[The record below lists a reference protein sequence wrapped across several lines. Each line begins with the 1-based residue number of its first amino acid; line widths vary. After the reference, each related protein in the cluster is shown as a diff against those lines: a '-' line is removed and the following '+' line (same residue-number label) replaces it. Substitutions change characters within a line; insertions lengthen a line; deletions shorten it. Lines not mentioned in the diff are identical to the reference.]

1 MNGKERE
8 NVTAIELL
16 AAAKEARKNA
26 YAPYSGFFVGAALLA
41 ADGEVY
47 GGCNVESVS
56 FTPTCCAERTA
67 LCKAVSEGKREFSA
81 IAVVGGGR
89 DGKPGFCPPCG
100 VCRQM
105 LSEFCGRDFRVILSS
120 GDGEGEEVKV
130 FTLGE
135 LLPEAFGTEKPF
147 GTEKKR

>member
-8 NVTAIELL
+8 KVTAIELL

-67 LCKAVSEGKREFSA
+67 FFKAVSEGCRSFRA
-81 IAVVGGGR
+81 IAIVGGGQ
-89 DGKPGFCPPCG
+89 GAPVSYTMPCG
-100 VCRQM
+100 VCRQVM
-105 LSEFCGRDFRVILSS
+105 MEFCNPESFEIIAAVSESDYQVYRL
-120 GDGEGEEVKV
+120 K
-130 FTLGE
+130 E
-135 LLPEAFGTEKPF
+135 LLPEAFGAL
-147 GTEKKR
+147 

>member
-8 NVTAIELL
+8 KVTAIELL

-81 IAVVGGGR
+81 PGSARPAAYAGRCSPNSAGGIFGSSSLPATGR
-89 DGKPGFCPPCG
+89 GK
-100 VCRQM
+100 R
-105 LSEFCGRDFRVILSS
+105 
-120 GDGEGEEVKV
+120 
-130 FTLGE
+130 
-135 LLPEAFGTEKPF
+135 
-147 GTEKKR
+147 